1 MGRVASITVLAG
13 DGYDGEEVLG
23 ASWKRVVANS
33 TQPEHIRHPWLRC
46 SFPGRPVRELLGIDR
61 MLRTSNPSPQSPAN
75 TVIDATCHIH
85 NPHFDIQ
92 KYHSRNSTPI
102 HSNIKPKTL
111 QHNPQK
117 TFSLSPCTSPQP
129 IV

>member
-46 SFPGRPVRELLGIDR
+46 SFPDVLSGNCWV
-61 MLRTSNPSPQSPAN
+61 
-75 TVIDATCHIH
+75 
-85 NPHFDIQ
+85 
-92 KYHSRNSTPI
+92 STG
-102 HSNIKPKTL
+102 
-111 QHNPQK
+111 
-117 TFSLSPCTSPQP
+117 C
-129 IV
+129 